1 MSDNENQNVPLD
13 VLQARHEA
21 EQKNISNDD
30 AMHLAGLFKTVGN
43 ELFSIDHKYVGGNSN
58 TKALQLD
65 QNKVFNTPVQQAPVQ
80 QAPVQQA
87 PVQQAP
93 VQQAPVQQAPVQQ
106 APVQQAPVQQP
117 DGIHPQN
124 VTVQPGHE
132 TNEEL
137 VVNSNEFELRLC
149 KLEKKFEKIIK
160 LPHKKFNVKFKSSC
174 LSGEFQE
181 FDDLVDAIRKSLN
194 KSSKRIT
201 ITLNDN

>member
-30 AMHLAGLFKTVGN
+30 AVHLAGLFKTVGN

-80 QAPVQQA
+80 QAPVQQ
-87 PVQQAP
+87 
-93 VQQAPVQQAPVQQ
+93 
-106 APVQQAPVQQP
+106 P

-124 VTVQPGHE
+124 VTAQPGHE
-132 TNEEL
+132 TNAEL
-137 VVNSNEFELRLC
+137 VVNSNEFELRLS

-160 LPHKKFNVKFKSSC
+160 LPHKKFSVKFKSSC